1 MSSDASRH
9 GIRLDLI
16 LESTGIGMWEYDHAR
31 DRLTHNAAFVA
42 ASGLRSTLITCSLD
56 TWGRA
61 IHPDDRERVDRE
73 FAEASSDARP
83 IFESEYR
90 LRKDNGDWLWVSVR
104 GRTMERDG
112 DHKPRRSAGTV
123 VDISARKHAELV
135 VDIQHEFAGIL
146 LAEPERAELFDAI
159 LDAALRLPGL
169 DGGGLYWRQPDG
181 GYGLVTHRGL
191 SAKFVDEVGELPPG
205 EPLAGIIRQGKLQC
219 SCSDG
224 CTHCTTPD
232 LVRHPAIAGEGIR
245 SLIVLP
251 ITVQGV
257 VIACLNL
264 ASRRL
269 AHSSSATVTALETLV
284 RQFAQALAR
293 AHAAEESKHRQENL
307 IGLFDTIKDYLFVL
321 GPDGSV
327 LHYNQAVS
335 EGLGYGTSL
344 LGKPVLE
351 VHPPEVRDEAARV
364 VGEMIAGRIDSC
376 PLPLQRQDGSQV
388 MVDTRIVAGHWNGQP
403 AIIGVSRDITDQL
416 RQEQALKEARRFS
429 DDLIN
434 ALPGIYFLLDDA
446 GRMVRWN
453 KRLNQITGLADEALV
468 NMDATRFFAGDDV
481 GKISAAIGV
490 ALAQGEV
497 VVDGN
502 MRAADGSFIPHL
514 FTGRRT
520 VIEGRQYIGGVGMD
534 TLALA
539 DAQAALAESN
549 TLLRAIIDTAP
560 MRVFWKDLDLRY
572 LGCNPAF
579 ARDAGKSSP
588 DELIGQDDYQM
599 AWAEQADRYRA
610 DDRQVIDSGTARIDY
625 DEPQTTVDGGSVWLR
640 TSKVPLRDKDDR
652 VIGVLGIYEDITA
665 RKLAEVTLR
674 EREEIFSAI
683 VNRAVEGILLVD
695 AESMRFIE
703 FNDAACEGLGYT
715 RDEFARL
722 TLPDVQAELT
732 ADETREKVRIAAA
745 TPDGL
750 RFDNR
755 HRHKD
760 GSLRDRHVSNRPVR
774 LGGRTYLAHVWH
786 DITEEK
792 RAARIQA
799 NSALFLRE
807 TQRIAHVGGWQANPG
822 TDMLLWTE
830 EVYRLCEHPLDS
842 PPTGL
847 EEGLRYYAP
856 EYLPE
861 IRRLLGIAWERGTP
875 FTFETEMVSAS
886 GRRFWAE
893 LRCIGRVES
902 AEGSYLTG
910 TFQDIT
916 ERKRTEAVL
925 RASEQRYRSVF
936 TAINEGI
943 ALVGNTGVMLAC
955 NPAAERILGHSAA
968 DMIGRPALDYMHD
981 PTGED
986 GNPVAYEDLPMVRAI
1001 RSGRPQRN
1009 VVMNIRR
1016 NDGIRVWVRLNVE
1029 PTLSDDDDAPAAE
1042 VVSFAD
1048 ITEQKQAENA
1058 LRDRE
1063 AIMSAIVGQAGDAIE
1078 LTDLET
1084 FRFVEF
1090 NDASC
1095 RLLGYSPE
1103 EYRQLSVLDIQVGIP
1118 RAELDDRMRGLPT
1131 GHTASFETRH
1141 RRKDGSLID
1150 VQVGLRIIELNGRR
1164 HAVAIWSDIGERKQV
1179 AAELD
1184 RHRHHLEEIVAS
1196 RTAALEAANHRLAM
1210 SDRRLSA
1217 MFAMSQKAN
1226 TLDENELLQMGI
1238 EEAVKLTG
1246 SEIGYL
1252 HFVNEDQQTI
1262 SLHTWSKGTLQ
1273 HCTAV
1278 HDTHYPISAA
1288 GLWADSVRTQRPVL
1302 HNDYQAMP
1310 HRAGYPPG
1318 HAHLV
1323 RHLGVPLVEQGVVR
1337 MVMGVGNKAANYDES
1352 DVSELQLIGN
1362 DLWAIVMRR
1371 RAEVALAA
1379 AKEAAEAA
1387 NVAKSTF
1394 LANMSHE
1401 IRTPMNGI
1409 LGMASLL
1416 RRSGV
1421 TPAQAE
1427 QLDTIDSAA
1436 DHLLGIINDI
1446 LDISK
1451 IEAGK
1456 FVLDEAPVAI
1466 DSLLANVRSI
1476 LAERAR
1482 AKGIALQVEAAAL
1495 PCAITG
1501 DPLRL
1506 QQGLLNFATNA
1517 VKFTERGSVTLRVGV
1532 QEDAADSILLRLEV
1546 EDTGIGVP
1554 PETLSRLFSAF
1565 EQADSSTT
1573 RKYGGT
1579 GLGLAITRHLAEMM
1593 GGEAGAE
1600 STPGKGSTF
1609 WFTARLKKGTG
1620 TQAAA
1625 AADATTDTDAER
1637 HLQQRFA
1644 GAKVLVV
1651 DDEPVNREVA
1661 RMLLEDTGLDIRI
1674 ATDGEQAVAMAGTE
1688 AFAAILMDMQ
1698 MPKIDGLEATRRIRR
1713 MPGHERTPIIA
1724 MTANAFTEDR
1734 TRCLE
1739 AGMND
1744 FLPKPFD
1751 PDTLF
1756 AMLLRWLE
1764 RAQRE
1769 Q

>member
-1 MSSDASRH
+1 MSGNASRQ

-61 IHPDDRERVDRE
+61 VHPDDRERVGRE
-73 FAEASSDARP
+73 FTAAASAAQS
-83 IFESEYR
+83 IFETEYR
-90 LRKDNGDWLWVSVR
+90 LRKDNGDWLWVAVR

-112 DHKPRRSAGTV
+112 DDRPRRSAGTV

-146 LAEPERAELFDAI
+146 LAEPERARLFQAI

-181 GYGLVTHRGL
+181 GYGLAAHRGL
-191 SAKFVDEVGELPPG
+191 SEKFVGEVGELPPG
-205 EPLAGIIRQGKLQC
+205 SPLATIIRQGKLQC

-224 CTHCTTPD
+224 GTHCTTPD
-232 LVRHPAIAGEGIR
+232 LVRHPAIAGEGVR

-251 ITVQGV
+251 ITVQGE

-269 AHSSSATVTALETLV
+269 GHSSSTTVTALETLA

-321 GPDGSV
+321 GPEGSI
-327 LHYNQAVS
+327 LHYNQAVA

-351 VHPPEVRDEAARV
+351 AHPPEARDEAARI
-364 VGEMIAGRIDSC
+364 VGEMIAGRLDSC
-376 PLPLQRQDGSQV
+376 PLPLQRQDGSRV
-388 MVDTRIVAGHWNGQP
+388 MVDTRIVAGHWDGRP
-403 AIIGVSRDITDQL
+403 AIIGVSRDITEQL
-416 RQEQALKEARRFS
+416 KQERALKEARRFS

-453 KRLNQITGLADEALV
+453 RHLNQVSGLADDALLG
-468 NMDATRFFAGDDV
+468 MDATKFFAGDDAR
-481 GKISAAIGV
+481 KIAAAIRE
-490 ALAQGEV
+490 AFEHGEV
-497 VVDGN
+497 VVAGSLRTTDG
-502 MRAADGSFIPHL
+502 RFVPHL

-520 VIEGRQYIGGVGMD
+520 MFEGRPYVGGLGMD
-534 TLALA
+534 TSALT
-539 DAQAALAESN
+539 DTQAALAESN
-549 TLLRAIIDTAP
+549 SLLRAIIDTAP
-560 MRVFWKDLDLRY
+560 MRVFWKDRDLRY

-599 AWAEQADRYRA
+599 AWAEQADLYRA
-610 DDRQVIDSGTARIDY
+610 DDRQVIESGIARIDY
-625 DEPQTTVDGGSVWLR
+625 DEPQTTADGASLWLR
-640 TSKVPLRDKDDR
+640 TSKVPLRDKEGR
-652 VIGVLGIYEDITA
+652 VIGVLGIYEDVTA
-665 RKLAEVTLR
+665 RKLAEVALR

-683 VNRAVEGILLVD
+683 VNRAVESILLVD
-695 AESMRFIE
+695 AETLKFAE

-722 TLPDVQAELT
+722 TLPDVQGELSP
-732 ADETREKVRIAAA
+732 DETREKVRIAVA

-760 GSLRDRHVSNRPVR
+760 GSLRDRRISNRPVR
-774 LGGRTYLAHVWH
+774 VGGRTYLAHVWH

-807 TQRIAHVGGWQANPG
+807 TQRIAHVGGWQANPATG
-822 TDMLLWTE
+822 MLLWTE

-842 PPTGL
+842 PPAGL

-861 IRRLLGIAWERGTP
+861 IRRRLGIAWERGTP

-902 AEGSYLTG
+902 AEGNYLTG

-916 ERKRTEAVL
+916 ERKRTEGVL
-925 RASEQRYRSVF
+925 RTSEQRYRSVF
-936 TAINEGI
+936 TAMNEGI
-943 ALVGNTGVMLAC
+943 ALVGNTGIMLTC
-955 NPAAERILGHSAA
+955 NPAAESILGHPAA
-968 DMIGRPALDYMHD
+968 DMVGRPALDYMHD

-986 GNPVAYEDLPMVRAI
+986 GKPVAYEDLPMVTAI
-1001 RSGRPQRN
+1001 RSGQPRRN

-1016 NDGIRVWVRLNVE
+1016 NDGARVWVRLNVE
-1029 PTLSDDDDAPAAE
+1029 PTLTDDNGAPAAE

-1048 ITEQKQAENA
+1048 ITEQKLAENA

-1095 RLLGYSPE
+1095 RLLGYTPE
-1103 EYRQLSVLDIQVGIP
+1103 EYRQLGVLDIQVGIP
-1118 RAELDDRMRGLPT
+1118 RAELEARMAGLPT
-1131 GHTASFETRH
+1131 GQAVSFETCH

-1150 VQVGLRIIELNGRR
+1150 VQVGIRIIELNGRR
-1164 HAVAIWSDIGERKQV
+1164 HAVAIWSDIGERKRV

-1226 TLDENELLQMGI
+1226 TLDEHALLQMGI
-1238 EEAVKLTG
+1238 EEAVALTG

-1252 HFVNEDQQTI
+1252 HFVSEDQQSI
-1262 SLHTWSKGTLQ
+1262 SLYTWSAGTLR

-1278 HDTHYPISAA
+1278 HDTHYPVSAA
-1288 GLWADSVRTQRPVL
+1288 GMWADSVRTRQPVL

-1310 HRAGYPPG
+1310 HRTGYPAG

-1323 RHLGVPLVEQGVVR
+1323 RHLGVPLVENGVVR
-1337 MVMGVGNKAANYDES
+1337 MVLGVGNKAANYDES

-1362 DLWAIVMRR
+1362 DLWSIVMRR
-1371 RAEVALAA
+1371 RAEIALAA

-1416 RRSGV
+1416 RRGGV
-1421 TPAQAE
+1421 TPTQAA
-1427 QLDTIDSAA
+1427 QLDRIDSAA

-1456 FVLDEAPVAI
+1456 LVLDEAPVAI

-1482 AKGIALQVEAAAL
+1482 AKGIALQVDAAAL
-1495 PCAITG
+1495 PCAVSG

-1517 VKFTERGSVTLRVGV
+1517 VKFTERGSVTLRVRV
-1532 QEDAADSILLRLEV
+1532 QEEAADSILLRLEV

-1565 EQADSSTT
+1565 EQADSSIT

-1600 STPGKGSTF
+1600 SAPGKGSTF

-1620 TQAAA
+1620 PQETSATGAAT
-1625 AADATTDTDAER
+1625 DADAER
-1637 HLQQRFA
+1637 HLQQNFA

-1661 RMLLEDTGLDIRI
+1661 KMLLEDTGLDIRI

-1688 AFAAILMDMQ
+1688 GFDAILMDMQ
-1698 MPKIDGLEATRRIRR
+1698 MPKRDGLEATRRIRR
-1713 MPGHERTPIIA
+1713 MPEHERTPVIA

-1734 TRCLE
+1734 TRCLD

-1744 FLPKPFD
+1744 FLAKPFD

-1764 RAQRE
+1764 RARDGR
-1769 Q
+1769 